1 MYSNS
6 IYGDKLFLLN
16 NLYLKSDNG
25 MLKIAVR
32 IMINKRKII
41 KIYKYVKIAII
52 KKIL

>member
-1 MYSNS
+1 MLDMYSNS

-41 KIYKYVKIAII
+41 KDINIDVSP
-52 KKIL
+52 